1 MKIAIYLAA
10 VPKNKNEL
18 KLAVLNRFGTG
29 VSLSGDTVEFVRDY
43 KVIKSD
49 IAVMQGYVHHDT
61 SSDHLKLRKS
71 ILDNNENTLVIDS
84 NLFQFANTTIPN
96 YYLRYSLNGIFP
108 TTGFYFD
115 NKINTTRWDSIS
127 SKLGITLSEYRSA
140 GDHILICLQR
150 VDGWSMCGTSVQY
163 WLDTTIK
170 KIRACSNRPI
180 IVRKHPGD
188 RRQSTLILK
197 DPTVKF
203 STNESLNTDL
213 KNCWA
218 TVTYNS
224 SPGIASLISGVPV
237 FVTDPTPQR
246 SQTWPIAN
254 TNLSTI
260 ESPVLHDR
268 IEWLHRISQ
277 SHWNDD
283 EVASGEAWRFMRERL
298 CILKPNLS

>member
-18 KLAVLNRFGTG
+18 KLAVLNRFGAG
-29 VSLSGDTVEFVRDY
+29 ASLSGDTVEYVRDY

-49 IAVMQGYVHHDT
+49 IAVMQGFVHNDT
-61 SSDHLKLRKS
+61 ASDHLKLRKN

-84 NLFQFANTTIPN
+84 NLFQFANKAIPN

-115 NKINTTRWDSIS
+115 NKINESRWNSIS
-127 SKLGITLSEYRSA
+127 SKLGITLAEYRTN
-140 GDHILICLQR
+140 GEHILICLQR
-150 VDGWSMCGTSVQY
+150 VDGWSMCGTNVQQ
-163 WLDTTIK
+163 WLDNTIK
-170 KIRACSNRPI
+170 TIRTYSNRPI

-197 DPTVKF
+197 DLTAKF
-203 STNESLNTDL
+203 SVNESLNADL

-218 TVTYNS
+218 SVTYNS

-246 SQTWPIAN
+246 SQTWPVAN
-254 TNLSTI
+254 TDLSTI
-260 ESPVLHDR
+260 DNPVLCDR
-268 IEWLHRISQ
+268 KEWLHRISQ

-283 EVASGEAWRFMRERL
+283 EITSGEAWRFMRERL
-298 CILKPNLS
+298 CILKPNLF